1 MDEKSSFLHFFS
13 LWIVCFLA
21 RSLDTESLLLV
32 YCVLCPNYLD
42 GLKRTCS
49 NLKKQLVNLIME
61 VLKPGNNTISTK
73 IATIFFNGLK

>member
-1 MDEKSSFLHFFS
+1 M
-13 LWIVCFLA
+13 CFLA

-32 YCVLCPNYLD
+32 YRALCPNYLD

-61 VLKPGNNTISTK
+61 VLKSGNNTISTK
-73 IATIFFNGLK
+73 IATIFFNGLKY